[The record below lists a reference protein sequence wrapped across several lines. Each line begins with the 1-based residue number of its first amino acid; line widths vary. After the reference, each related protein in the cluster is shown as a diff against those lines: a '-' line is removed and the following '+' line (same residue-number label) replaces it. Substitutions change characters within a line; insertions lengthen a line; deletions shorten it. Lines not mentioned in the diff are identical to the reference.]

1 MAKKPT
7 PTEQKVEETN
17 PAPSSEAPVT
27 APAQP
32 WAKPVSAAVTTE
44 EPSKAP
50 DTPAPAADASQ
61 APVSADNAQNEQVP
75 ATDEQAPGGD
85 GEEIVREPTEEEL
98 AEQDEIREKLTSL
111 SEDERDEF
119 EAHMHLVGKQKLD
132 EIIRSRNAR
141 SMSALMVD
149 GNEHFGTKVRQAQEE

>member
-7 PTEQKVEETN
+7 PTEPKAEGTN
-17 PAPSSEAPVT
+17 PAPSSEPPAT

-61 APVSADNAQNEQVP
+61 APVSADNAQNEQAP
-75 ATDEQAPGGD
+75 ATDEQAPGD
-85 GEEIVREPTEEEL
+85 DDEEIVREPTEEEL
-98 AEQDEIREKLTSL
+98 AEQEEIREKLTSL

-119 EAHMHLVGKQKLD
+119 EQHMHREGMRKLD
-132 EIIRSRNAR
+132 EIINGRSAR
-141 SMSALMVD
+141 SMTALMVD
-149 GNEHFGTKVRQAQEE
+149 GNEHFGTKAFRARED